1 MSASASSS
9 TTAHTGLPVDNKGS
23 TTNAGASDVSTA
35 IKQSRFAPRGFLSSN
50 IDQGQTLLQL
60 SLYCFLTGFTSAP
73 TFLACYLWCGFQT
86 GGLVQL
92 SLAVARLFASSPRDT
107 SFHKPDQQ
115 ALTSLLSFL
124 VGTALGRIGDKVG
137 PRRRWWI
144 MSATF
149 FMSLLTMAAA
159 LCAHFS
165 AGPSIAEFRTEAGW
179 QDALGMA
186 ALGFASAS
194 LGLQAKGSR
203 ELTFFAIACSV
214 LSRVLTCLPQRI
226 NSQFGT
232 SVVLTTVWVELL
244 NSPKI
249 FLLGRNKF
257 RDHRVIA
264 VFAVFLG
271 GMCSAG
277 IVFASS
283 SAVAFGVCS
292 GLRIISMF
300 SWLLVPSEVAA

>member
-9 TTAHTGLPVDNKGS
+9 TTAPIGATTIDKGS
-23 TTNAGASDVSTA
+23 TTNAGASDAATA
-35 IKQSRFAPRGFLSSN
+35 IHETRVQPRSFLTAN

-60 SLYCFLTGFTSAP
+60 TFYCFLTGFTSAP

-92 SLAVARLFASSPRDT
+92 SLAVARLYATNDRT
-107 SFHKPDQQ
+107 FHKPDQQ

-124 VGTALGRIGDKVG
+124 LGTSLGRIGDKVG
-137 PRRRWWI
+137 ARRRWWI
-144 MSATF
+144 MTATF
-149 FMSLLTMAAA
+149 IMALFSMAAS

-165 AGPSIAEFRTEAGW
+165 NSPSVAEFRTETGW
-179 QDALGMA
+179 QDAQGMA

-194 LGLQAKGSR
+194 LGLQGIVSK
-203 ELTFFAIACSV
+203 
-214 LSRVLTCLPQRI
+214 RI

-232 SVVLTTVWVELL
+232 TVVLTTVWVELC
-244 NSPKI
+244 NSPNILRFGK
-249 FLLGRNKF
+249 NKF

-271 GMCSAG
+271 GFCSAG

-283 SAVAFGVCS
+283 SAIAFAACT
-292 GLRIISMF
+292 GLRLISILT
-300 SWLLVPSEVAA
+300 WLLVPMEKIA

>member
-1 MSASASSS
+1 MMSASASTS
-9 TTAHTGLPVDNKGS
+9 TIANGGPSGVDKGS
-23 TTNAGASDVSTA
+23 TANSGMSHATTA
-35 IKQSRFAPRGFLSSN
+35 MQQSRVHPRSFLTAN

-60 SLYCFLTGFTSAP
+60 TGYCFLTGFTSAP

-107 SFHKPDQQ
+107 TFHKADQQ

-124 VGTALGRIGDKVG
+124 VGTSIGRIGDKVG

-144 MSATF
+144 MTATF
-149 FMSLLTMAAA
+149 IMALLTMAAS

-194 LGLQAKGSR
+194 LGLQGIVSK
-203 ELTFFAIACSV
+203 
-214 LSRVLTCLPQRI
+214 RI

-232 SVVLTTVWVELL
+232 AVVLTTVWVELL
-244 NSPKI
+244 NDPK
-249 FLLGRNKF
+249 LLVPKLVKS
-257 RDHRVIA
+257 RDHRLIA
-264 VFAVFLG
+264 VFSVFLG

-283 SAVAFGVCS
+283 SAVAFGVTT
-292 GLRIISMF
+292 GLRLISVL
-300 SWLLVPSEVAA
+300 SWLLVPMDPAA

>member
-1 MSASASSS
+1 MPFD
-9 TTAHTGLPVDNKGS
+9 TKGS
-23 TTNAGASDVSTA
+23 TTSAGVSDAPVA
-35 IKQSRFAPRGFLSSN
+35 IQQSRNRPRSFLTSN

-60 SLYCFLTGFTSAP
+60 TVYCFLTGFTSAP

-107 SFHKPDQQ
+107 TFHKPDQQ

-124 VGTALGRIGDKVG
+124 VGTSLGRIGDKVG

-194 LGLQAKGSR
+194 LGLQ
-203 ELTFFAIACSV
+203 
-214 LSRVLTCLPQRI
+214 
-226 NSQFGT
+226 FGT
-232 SVVLTTVWVELL
+232 AVVLTTVYVELV
-244 NSPKI
+244 NDPKL
-249 FLLGRNKF
+249 FLPKLVKS
-257 RDHRVIA
+257 RDHRLMAILA
-264 VFAVFLG
+264 VFTG
-271 GMCSAG
+271 GMCSAA
-277 IVFASS
+277 IVFATS

-292 GLRIISMF
+292 GLRIISMLT
-300 SWLLVPSEVAA
+300 WLLVPSDVTA

>member
-9 TTAHTGLPVDNKGS
+9 TTAHNGLGVEKGS
-23 TTNAGASDVSTA
+23 TTNAGVSDIPKAVQQTR
-35 IKQSRFAPRGFLSSN
+35 SRPRSFLTSN

-60 SLYCFLTGFTSAP
+60 TFYCFLTGFTSAP

-107 SFHKPDQQ
+107 TFHKPDQQ

-124 VGTALGRIGDKVG
+124 LGTSLGRIGDKVG
-137 PRRRWWI
+137 AKKRWWI
-144 MSATF
+144 MTATF
-149 FMSLLTMAAA
+149 IMSLLTMAAA

-165 AGPSIAEFRTEAGW
+165 NEPSVAEFRTEASW
-179 QDALGMA
+179 RSATGMA

-194 LGLQAKGSR
+194 LGLQGIVSK
-203 ELTFFAIACSV
+203 
-214 LSRVLTCLPQRI
+214 RI

-232 SVVLTTVWVELL
+232 SVVLTTIWVELC
-244 NSPKI
+244 NSPS
-249 FLLGRNKF
+249 FFRLGRNKF
-257 RDHRVIA
+257 RDHRFIA

-271 GMCSAG
+271 GLCSAG
-277 IVFASS
+277 IVYASS
-283 SAVAFGVCS
+283 SAVAFGVTS
-292 GLRIISMF
+292 GLRIISMLT
-300 SWLLVPSEVAA
+300 WLLVPSEVAA